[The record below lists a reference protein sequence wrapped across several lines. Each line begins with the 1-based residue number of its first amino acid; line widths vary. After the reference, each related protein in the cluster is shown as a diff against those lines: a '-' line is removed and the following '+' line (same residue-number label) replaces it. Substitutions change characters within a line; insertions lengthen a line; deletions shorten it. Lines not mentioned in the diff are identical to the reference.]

1 MTFKF
6 IDPDWALTRAEL
18 DFLQK
23 YRGKNKFRGALFLK
37 HYQRNASFPA
47 CSDDLVFSAIRSV
60 TEQLEC
66 NDSIHDLDFQD
77 RTAKRQ
83 RVDIREYFG
92 FRLPSS
98 DDYEHLQDWLHAEVI
113 EEPEQ
118 NESLREGIT
127 QWCLKC
133 KIEKPSEQKQE
144 RIIRGALA
152 AFEADIFRRLEA
164 RLSNDSRLAVD
175 MLFAEDHKT
184 GADDTAFSTLKTDP
198 GRPGLQSVMNEL
210 LKLESIDRLALPDNL
225 FEGINDKTVSKYRR
239 RAAVETAWEMR
250 RHPDGIRYT
259 LACAFL
265 LQRRGEIID
274 GLIELLIQLIHKI
287 KIRSEKRVTK
297 EIAGNVREVSNKKMI
312 LFKLAQAA
320 LDNPEG
326 SVRDVLFPAVGKNVL
341 EDLVKEF
348 QAERPIYK
356 EKLQVYIRNSYK
368 NHYRQMVPPILQA
381 LRFRCNNAHH
391 RPVIE
396 ALDYI
401 LQAKKSQRKIP
412 ARDVPIK
419 GIIPK
424 SLQPFLI
431 MYDEKNC
438 DDYIDRISYEICV
451 LQALRDGLRCREIWV
466 EGAYKFRNPDDDVPH
481 DFESK
486 RNTYYKSLNLPLK
499 THDFIGELKGRM
511 SDALDRLNRNI
522 PRNPK
527 VSIRPHGKN
536 LIHLSPLE
544 PQPEPQF
551 LNKLKA
557 EVAGRWPLT
566 GLLDIVKEADL
577 HTGFT
582 ECFKSSG
589 DRQILDQNI
598 LQPRL
603 LLTLYAL
610 GTNTGLKRV
619 LAGDGRAFT
628 FDELR
633 HVRERYIHKDA
644 LREAIAKVVNAT
656 LKIRQSQIWGEG
668 TTSCAS
674 DSKKLHAWDQNL
686 MSEWHVRYKGPGIM
700 IYWHVEKKSLCIHSQ
715 IKRCSSSEV
724 STVIEGM
731 LHHCTD
737 MEIDTQYVDSHGQS
751 EVAFA
756 FCELLG
762 FSLMPRLKAIA
773 SQKLY
778 LPEAGVLGQYGNLTP
793 ILNQRPINWDLISNQ
808 YDQMVKYASALQK
821 GTASA
826 ESILNRFT
834 RNNRQHPTYQA
845 LAELGRAVKTVFL
858 CEYLASEE
866 LRREIHEALNVVEN
880 CNSTVE
886 FIFFARNSELT
897 SNQLA
902 NQEISILALH
912 LLQVCLVYVNTMMI
926 QDVLKEEKW
935 MDSMQTED
943 LRALTPLIYQHV
955 TPYGSFDLDM
965 SKRIFDPAN
974 DTKIAA

>member
-1 MTFKF
+1 MTYKF

-23 YRGKNKFRGALFLK
+23 YRGKNRFQGALFLK
-37 HYQRNASFPA
+37 HYQKNACFPA
-47 CSDDLVFSAIRSV
+47 CTDALEFSVIRSII
-60 TEQLEC
+60 EQLEC
-66 NDSIHDLDFQD
+66 DDSVHDLDFQD
-77 RTAKRQ
+77 RTAERQ
-83 RVDIREYFG
+83 RRDIRDYLG
-92 FRLPSS
+92 FRAPNT
-98 DDYEHLQDWLHAEVI
+98 DDYSNIDDWLCREII

-118 NESLREGIT
+118 TSGFHDALT
-127 QWCLKC
+127 QWFL
-133 KIEKPSEQKQE
+133 IHRVEKPSEQKQE
-144 RIIRGALA
+144 RIIKGALA
-152 AFEADIFRRLEA
+152 AFEAGIFRCVES
-164 RLSNDSRLAVD
+164 RLSSDSRSSID
-175 MLFAEDHKT
+175 GLFSEEHKSE
-184 GADDTAFSTLKTDP
+184 GDDTPFSILKTDP

-210 LKLESIDRLALPDNL
+210 LKLESIDRLSLPDNL
-225 FEGINDKTVSKYRR
+225 FAGINDKTVNKYRR
-239 RAAVETAWEMR
+239 RAGIESAWEMR

-326 SVRDVLFPAVGKNVL
+326 SVRDVLFPAVGENTL

-368 NHYRQMVPPILQA
+368 NHYRQMVPPILA
-381 LRFRCNNAHH
+381 SLKFRCNNVHH

-396 ALDYI
+396 ALAYI
-401 LQAKKSQRKIP
+401 ISTKKSQRKIL
-412 ARDVPIK
+412 ARDVPIN

-424 SLQPFLI
+424 SLQPLLI
-431 MYDEKNC
+431 KYDEKRC
-438 DDYIDRISYEICV
+438 DDIIDRISYEICV

-466 EGAYKFRNPDDDVPH
+466 EGAHKFRNPDNDVPQ
-481 DFESK
+481 DFEVK
-486 RNTYYKSLNLPLK
+486 RTAYYQSLNLPLK
-499 THDFIGELKGRM
+499 THDFIGELKNKMRE
-511 SDALDRLNRNI
+511 ALDGLNKNI

-527 VSIRPHGKN
+527 VFIKPHGKN

-544 PQPEPQF
+544 PQAEPQF
-551 LNKLKA
+551 LHKLKA

-589 DRQILDQNI
+589 DRQILDQKI

-619 LAGDGRAFT
+619 LAGDERAFT

-644 LREAIAKVVNAT
+644 LRAAIIKVVNAT
-656 LKIRQSQIWGEG
+656 LKIRQSRIWGEG

-686 MSEWHVRYKGPGIM
+686 MSEWHVRYKGPGVM

-724 STVIEGM
+724 GAVMEGI
-731 LHHCTD
+731 LRHNTD

-778 LPEAGVLGQYGNLTP
+778 LPEARLDGQYSNIAP
-793 ILNQRPINWDLISNQ
+793 ILNQKPINWDLISNQ

-834 RNNRQHPTYQA
+834 RNNRQHPTYLA
-845 LAELGRAVKTVFL
+845 LSELGRAVKTIFL

-866 LRREIHEALNVVEN
+866 LRREIHEALNVIEN

-912 LLQVCLVYVNTMMI
+912 LLQVCLVYVNTLMI
-926 QDVLKEEKW
+926 QDVLKEDKWIKGMEK
-935 MDSMQTED
+935 ED
-943 LRALTPLIYQHV
+943 LRALTPLIYQHI

-965 SKRIFDPAN
+965 NKRIFDPVN